1 MDLSWWY
8 QHLRGQYVM
17 QRQLLILTALS
28 MVGATAAAQQS
39 DDALEHIKIR
49 GIRSSLLEAINSK
62 KETSNFIDAISAENI
77 GKFPDK
83 NVAESLQRLTGV
95 SLYRVMGEGERIGV
109 RGTAPSQNL
118 TLLNGQSIASSDWWI
133 SSQPSRGFNYT
144 MIPSE
149 LVESLEV
156 NKSPQAD
163 LDEGS
168 LGGAVVLNTP
178 KPLDTESGK
187 MMLKAQLQYTDLAD
201 KWAPQFSAL
210 YNWRDDGGDLGLLMA
225 LVKHRRNLRRDG
237 LEAWGWAERNFSTQ
251 ADGSLRQVEAE
262 NADIQGLWTPGG
274 GGSALFQQ
282 ARDLTSSLLSGQW
295 RVSKDTELT
304 LNLLYSVL
312 DADNSNQNFLWLP
325 SNSYQANGLIS
336 DVRIQD
342 QSLLAA
348 TYHAL
353 PDEAFNTS
361 MEAIWRNS
369 RIDQKSAQL
378 YLKHYFG
385 YWRADL
391 QAGITASGGDTSA
404 DSTSQWSANSS
415 YRVDTSAERD
425 IRVSY
430 DLSPLNGDNWFI
442 SEVRQDASY
451 SQDQERYLQMD
462 LARSMDHPILAELS
476 FGLKYKDHGRELQ
489 RLRTRNGGYDGL
501 AGDLDWRISDF
512 SGHFPSGYLGGV
524 GSQHSLKAF
533 AFVDIDALS
542 AAYRALPFVISE
554 EQQSRFVIDEQ
565 VTAGYLKLNLK
576 GRDYRGDLGMRL
588 VHTNQRSAGYQQQTD
603 DMSDA
608 VWISRERSY
617 TDILPSLNLAIDLH
631 EDLVLRAA
639 AAKVMAR
646 PDYEHIMPSVNY
658 NKTQAQGVAGN
669 PQLDPFRA
677 TQFDLGLE
685 WYWQEASLAS
695 VALFYKNVRSFVDIS
710 RFLEVHEGIEMSID
724 RPLNGP
730 GGTIKGLELGLQHE
744 FIYGLGLIANYT
756 LVDGER
762 DSGAPGQTLS
772 EIPGNSRHTFN
783 VSGYYEDELLS
794 ARLSYNYR
802 TRYATGLGEARA
814 DNTGQLDMNLTLH
827 ISKNWDLL
835 LEAINLT
842 DEVLFSYDR
851 VRTAPIGIYKNGR
864 RFYVGAS
871 YRF

>member
-1 MDLSWWY
+1 M
-8 QHLRGQYVM
+8 RG
-17 QRQLLILTALS
+17 RGFILTALS
-28 MVGATAAAQQS
+28 FVAAGSYAQET
-39 DDALEHIKIR
+39 DDAFEHIKIR

-95 SLYRVMGEGERIGV
+95 SLYRVMGEGERVGV

-118 TLLNGQSIASSDWWI
+118 TLLNGHSIASSDWWI

-149 LVESLEV
+149 LVASLEV
-156 NKSPQAD
+156 NKSPQAN

-178 KPLDTESGK
+178 KPLDTEPGK
-187 MMLKAQLQYTDLAD
+187 LMLKAQLQYTDVAD

-210 YNWRDDGGDLGLLMA
+210 YNWRDDSNDLGLLMA
-225 LVKHRRNLRRDG
+225 LVKHKRNLRRDG
-237 LEAWGWAERNFSTQ
+237 LESWGWAERNFAQ
-251 ADGSLRQVEAE
+251 EADGSLRLSDADD
-262 NADIQGLWTPGG
+262 ADIQGLWTPGG

-282 ARDLTSSLLSGQW
+282 SRDLTSSLLSGQW
-295 RVSKDTELT
+295 RVSKDTDLT
-304 LNLLYSVL
+304 LNVLYSVL

-325 SNSYQANGLIS
+325 SNTYRAGGRIS
-336 DVRIQD
+336 DVQISD
-342 QSLLAA
+342 NTLLAA
-348 TYHAL
+348 TYHQL
-353 PDEAFNTS
+353 PNAPFNTS

-378 YLKHYFG
+378 HLNHFVE
-385 YWRADL
+385 YWKIQL
-391 QAGITASGGDTSA
+391 QAGVTASSGDTSA
-404 DSTSQWSANSS
+404 DSTSQWSANTD
-415 YRVDTSAERD
+415 YRVDTSVERD

-430 DLSPLNGDNWFI
+430 GVSPQQGQDWFI

-451 SQDQERYLQMD
+451 SEDEESYLQLD
-462 LARSMDHPILAELS
+462 FSRSMDHPILSELS
-476 FGLKYKDHGRELQ
+476 FGAKYKDHGRELQ

-501 AGDLDWRISDF
+501 AGSLDWRMSDY
-512 SGHFPSGYLGGV
+512 SAAFPSDYLQGI
-524 GSQHSLKAF
+524 GSQHTLKHF
-533 AFVDIDALS
+533 AFVDTAALES
-542 AAYRALPFVISE
+542 AYQHLPFEVSE
-554 EQQSRFVIDEQ
+554 EKESRFIIDEK
-565 VTAGYLKLNLK
+565 VVAGYLKLDLK
-576 GRDYRGDLGMRL
+576 GRDYRGDLGLRM
-588 VHTNQRSAGYQQQTD
+588 VHTRQQSSGYQQLPGEGLPEF
-603 DMSDA
+603 A
-608 VWISRERSY
+608 WLSRERSY
-617 TDILPSLNLAIDLH
+617 TDILPSLNLSFDLS
-631 EDLVLRAA
+631 EDLVLRSA

-669 PQLDPFRA
+669 PDLDPFRA

-695 VALFYKNVRSFVDIS
+695 MALFFKNVRSFVDVS
-710 RFLEVHEGIEMSID
+710 RSLEVHEGIEMSID
-724 RPLNGP
+724 RPVNGP

-744 FIYGLGLIANYT
+744 FIYGLGVIANYT
-756 LVDGER
+756 LVDGDR
-762 DSGAPGQTLS
+762 DSGAPGQELS

-783 VSGYYEDELLS
+783 LSGYYENDLVS

-802 TRYATGLGEARA
+802 TSYATGLGEERA
-814 DNTGQLDMNLTLH
+814 DNTGQLDMNLTVH
-827 ISKNWDLL
+827 VNDNWDLL

-842 DEVLFSYDR
+842 DEVLYSYDR
-851 VRTAPIGIYKNGR
+851 VRSAPLGIYKNGR